1 MNMRFVMPL
10 FMAVALAGCSKSA
23 QDSAEATSEP
33 RTSVTLTQVLY
44 GNIANDITVSATTA
58 YLKKSVVSA
67 PIAGFLVRGSIEPGI
82 RVGGGQ
88 ALFTIETKEHRA
100 LQGADDI
107 LPAGYTAVRTGV
119 GGVVTEVMQQPG
131 SYVTEGAP
139 LCTIAETGSLVFE
152 LNVPPEQMRYFKPG
166 QKCTIQLPDGT
177 CLSAAIGT
185 PLATM
190 NAESQVQQLVAYA
203 RTKFLPEGM
212 NVRVTVNVSR
222 QSEKQMLLPKAAVQS
237 DDYLQHFWVMKLAN
251 DSTAVKVPVR
261 VGNSNAEYIEVHS
274 QALSPADRIILTGGY
289 ALEDN
294 ARVTIAK

>member
-1 MNMRFVMPL
+1 MMDIRLCMPL
-10 FMAVALAGCSKSA
+10 LMAALLVGCSKTPSDESA
-23 QDSAEATSEP
+23 ATEP
-33 RTSVTLTQVLY
+33 RTSVTLTQVAY
-44 GNIANDITVSATTA
+44 GSIANDITVSATTA

-67 PIAGFLVRGSIEPGI
+67 PIAGFIVRGSIAPGA
-82 RVGGGQ
+82 RVRSGQ
-88 ALFTIETKEHRA
+88 PLFTIETKEHRA
-100 LQGADDI
+100 LQGVDDI
-107 LPAGYTAVRTGV
+107 MPAGYTVVKTGV
-119 GGVVTEVMQQPG
+119 GGVVTEVQQQPG

-152 LNVPPEQMRYFKPG
+152 LNVPPEQVRFFRPG
-166 QKCTIQLPDGT
+166 KRCTIQLPDGT
-177 CLSAAIGT
+177 NLPAVTGT

-212 NVRVTVNVSR
+212 NVRVTVNTDASTG
-222 QSEKQMLLPKAAVQS
+222 KQMILPKAAVQS

-251 DSTAVKVPVR
+251 DSTAVKVPVS
-261 VGNSNAEYIEVHS
+261 VGNSNARYIEVS
-274 QALSPADRIILTGGY
+274 SPALSPADRIILTGGY